1 MPKISVITPLY
12 NKAEYILKTIE
23 SVRSQTYLDWEMLIV
38 DNGSTDDSLALARQ
52 IKDERIKVLECPKK
66 GPGTAR
72 NYGLNSATGE
82 WIQFLDADD
91 LLLPNHFQQ
100 QLEIAQKNTNADLIV
115 CCWEEFKDTNPQ
127 QRIFKKPAGIGK
139 SSELLK
145 NTAIAFTP
153 WPPHTALVKREILQ
167 GEFLWAE
174 ELDRFLAEDT
184 PFWFRLISNYQVAYS
199 EYVGVL
205 YRAQVPQSRTNLN
218 SEKWFEGLHQAVKN
232 NLNYIQNK
240 DVVNAYQCE
249 SLVRL
254 YSGIYLLASKQKS
267 RSIQNQSI
275 REANFWLKTY
285 FQHNNRPK
293 LSLIIR
299 RLLGMKIFLQ
309 LKHFST
315 IN

>member
-12 NKAEYILKTIE
+12 NKAEYILETIE
-23 SVRSQTYLDWEMLIV
+23 SVRSQIFSDWEMLIV

-52 IKDERIKVLECPKK
+52 IKDERIKILQCQKK
-66 GPGTAR
+66 GPGAAR

-100 QLEIAQKNTNADLIV
+100 QLEVAQKNTNADLIV
-115 CCWEEFKDTNPQ
+115 CCWEEFKDTNLQP
-127 QRIFKKPAGIGK
+127 RILKKPTGIGK

-153 WPPHTALVKREILQ
+153 WPPHTALVKRDILQ

-174 ELDRFLAEDT
+174 ELDQFLAEDT
-184 PFWFRLISNYQVAYS
+184 PFWFRLISNYQVAYN
-199 EYVGVL
+199 ERVGVL

-240 DVVNAYQCE
+240 YVVNAHQCE

-254 YSGIYLLASKQKS
+254 YSGIYLLASQQKS
-267 RSIQNQSI
+267 RSIQNKSI
-275 REANFWLKTY
+275 REANFWLQTY